1 MDPLVVT
8 LLVIVSLPG
17 EQPRSVETQ
26 FTGVGGVQGC
36 ARRAMDILS
45 TVDTQVP
52 DGGATEVRCR
62 VERKLPPTH

>member
-1 MDPLVVT
+1 MDSLVIT

-26 FTGVGGVQGC
+26 FTGAGGVQGC

-52 DGGATEVRCR
+52 EGGATEVRCK
-62 VERKLPPTH
+62 VERKPARTH